1 VLTNT
6 RRSSQS
12 QDDRRG
18 QCDIV
23 RRRLGAVDGTTGD
36 ETPLPLSSGTKVVDA
51 RRVVCVLCGS
61 RGGTTLFRT
70 PERRFGLGGDFEVV
84 RCDRC
89 SLVRTEPQ
97 PQVPGAFYPQD
108 AYYSFAPAA
117 SPSRLERARI
127 GRRYRTRQPRSIAEN
142 VLSRIYVGRL
152 SPGLPPGQPGRLL
165 DVGCGSGETLL
176 SLKAAAWRGT
186 GIEVSARAVESAR
199 AAGLDVKQ
207 GDLLEVDLSAHEF
220 DVVRFWHSLEH
231 TTSPL
236 EQLRRA
242 RALLRPGGWLV
253 VGVPNFGSLLSRLAR
268 DRWFYLDVPRHLWH
282 FERRQLAALAVK
294 AGFQDVRVR
303 LNSTSTPLLGTLALR
318 RSSRGKDGSRRLLPD
333 NRALWLATL
342 PLATVL
348 DALHLGDALELT
360 ART

>member
-1 VLTNT
+1 MTE
-6 RRSSQS
+6 
-12 QDDRRG
+12 DR
-18 QCDIV
+18 
-23 RRRLGAVDGTTGD
+23 L
-36 ETPLPLSSGTKVVDA
+36 PLPLSSWARAVDTN
-51 RRVVCVLCGS
+51 RVACALCGS
-61 RGGTTLFRT
+61 EGGTTLFRT
-70 PERRFGLGGDFEVV
+70 AERRFGLGGDFEVV

-89 SLVRTEPQ
+89 GLVRTEPQ
-97 PQVPGAFYPQD
+97 PEDPRAFYPED

-117 SPSRLERARI
+117 APSRLERARI
-127 GRRYRTRQPRSIAEN
+127 ARRYRTRPPQGFAER
-142 VLSRIYVGRL
+142 VLSRVYVGRL
-152 SPGLPPGQPGRLL
+152 SPGLPPGPPGTLL

-176 SLKAAAWRGT
+176 SLKDAGWRGM
-186 GIEVSARAVESAR
+186 GIDVSARAVESAR
-199 AAGLDVKQ
+199 AVGLDVTQ

-231 TTSPL
+231 TGSPG
-236 EQLRRA
+236 EQLRKA
-242 RALLRPGGWLV
+242 RALLRPGGWLL
-253 VGVPNFGSLLSRLAR
+253 VGVPNFGSLLSRLSR

-282 FERRQLAALAVK
+282 FEHSQLVGLAVK
-294 AGFQDVRVR
+294 TGFRDVRVR

-318 RSSRGKDGSRRLLPD
+318 RSSRDQDGSRRPLRD